1 MFNFLNPTILFASLA
16 ALIPLII
23 HLFSRRRVK
32 VVEFSSLKH
41 LRSMQKRQ
49 VRRLKIRQLLL
60 LLLRMLIILAVVLA
74 FARPTTEGGYVGS
87 HASVSAVIVID
98 NSSSMDRYVADGNL
112 FELARERTAQLL
124 QTFGESDEIALIP
137 LTAATDGAVESSVGF
152 GSAATAQETLSRLKT
167 GAAVANLDQA
177 LNHAWELLDRTVNV
191 NKELYIISDRQRRL
205 LPEQAK
211 SRDSLANVYFVDLP
225 IEASE
230 NLGLTDIGF
239 GGELL
244 LPGHEFELSATVM
257 NYSGT
262 DRSDVIASLYLDG
275 NRVAQ
280 TDVSVSAGQKTIV
293 RFNRSVA
300 SGGFHSGY
308 VELSDDRYLPDNRY
322 YFSFHIPESFSVLV
336 IGEDAA
342 ARFISMALSPDPE
355 LNQYWNV
362 KEATPD
368 DMAQVNIWE
377 YDVIVL
383 AGAPALAPAYVERLK
398 LYVQQG
404 RSVFVTYGSQTTVD
418 HFNENFAEL
427 TGVTY
432 TDGIDSNPS
441 RAGYYT
447 LEAADLRHPIFSVFN
462 FEDQKPPA
470 IKFYTLPK
478 LTLTGQ
484 AQAIAGFS
492 GGRPA
497 LVENPYGRGKA
508 LTFTGPLLPQYT
520 ELVSSAL
527 FVPLVSRTVEY
538 LAADLSSY
546 EVELYCSDNITR
558 SLASGRDASGVLE
571 LSTPDGTVYDL
582 AAQEDQGTMVLQPRP
597 TDQPGIYRVTSSGR
611 EIDRFA
617 VNINPAEGE
626 LAAVDIDEMAQA
638 FGMPWSAML
647 ESNLAIDAA
656 VAQLRFGREL
666 WQLFLWL
673 AVILLALEMLLSR
686 GQQTE
691 E

>member
-41 LRSMQKRQ
+41 LQAMQKRQ

-60 LLLRMLIILAVVLA
+60 LLLRMLIILAVVMA

-87 HASVSAVIVID
+87 HASVSAVIVVD
-98 NSSSMDRYVADGNL
+98 NSSSMNRFVADGNL
-112 FELARERTAQLL
+112 FELARERAGELL
-124 QTFGESDEIALIP
+124 ETFGESDQIALVP
-137 LTAATDGAVESSVGF
+137 LTAVAEEEGDASLGF
-152 GSAATAQETLSRLKT
+152 SSAATAIEALDRMTT
-167 GAAVANLDQA
+167 GAAVTNLTQA
-177 LNHAWELLDRTVNV
+177 MDHAWELLDRAVNV

-205 LPEQAK
+205 LPEDRPE
-211 SRDSLANVYFVDLP
+211 RDSLANVYFVDLP

-230 NLGLTDIGF
+230 NLGLTRVGF

-244 LPGHEFELSATVM
+244 LPGHEFELSASVS

-262 DRSDVIASLYLDG
+262 DRDDVIASLYIDG

-280 TDVSVSAGQKTIV
+280 TDVAVSAGQETTV
-293 RFNRSVA
+293 RFRRSVA

-322 YFSFHIPESFSVLV
+322 YFSFHIPEEFSVLV
-336 IGEDAA
+336 IGEDAT
-342 ARFISMALSPDPE
+342 ARFIGMALSPDPE
-355 LNQYWNV
+355 LNQYWSV
-362 KEATPD
+362 KQATPD
-368 DMAQVNIWE
+368 DLATVNIWE

-383 AGAPALAPAYVERLK
+383 AGAPQIAPAYVERLK
-398 LYVQQG
+398 LYVRQG
-404 RSVFVTYGSQTTVD
+404 RSIFLTYGSRASMER
-418 HFNENFAEL
+418 FNEDFAEL
-427 TGVTY
+427 SGVTY
-432 TDGIDSNPS
+432 TGDINPNPS

-447 LEAADLRHPIFSVFN
+447 LEAVDFRHPIFSVFQ
-462 FEDQKPPA
+462 FENQKPPE

-478 LTLTGQ
+478 LMLTGR
-484 AQAIAGFS
+484 ASAIANFS

-497 LVENPYGRGKA
+497 LVEHGYGNGTVV
-508 LTFTGPLLPQYT
+508 TFTGPLLPQYT

-546 EVELYCSDNITR
+546 DVELHCVDNITR
-558 SLASGRDASGVLE
+558 SLKSGRDASGVLE
-571 LSTPDGTVYDL
+571 LVTPDGTTYDL
-582 AAQEDQGTMVLQPRP
+582 ATQENQGSIVLQPRP
-597 TDQPGIYRVTSSGR
+597 TDQPGIYRVLSSGR

-626 LAAVDIDEMAQA
+626 LAAVDMDEMALA
-638 FGMPWSAML
+638 FGVPWSAEI
-647 ESNLAIDAA
+647 ESNTAVEAA
-656 VAQLRFGREL
+656 VAELRFGREL

-673 AVILLALEMLLSR
+673 AVILLAAEMLLSR